1 MGRKCPEKAFWEK
14 KPPTVPLSVSYVCH
28 LPLTCPAFL
37 CAFCGWNSGPH
48 YLQGNYSTK
57 WTICPTFICPFYF
70 LCVGMVCSFVYYYY
84 CVYMVFRGSAWTCHS
99 AHVEVK
105 GQFHGVGSLLSFHRF
120 RGLNWRCQVSLTKQF
135 YVPSHLAIPLF
146 WFCFKTRSHTVWASL
161 ELAIFSWEYPELLLL
176 LPLPSIRIVDV
187 CYHNKVCFYFLFH
200 FILFLRQSLAI

>member
-1 MGRKCPEKAFWEK
+1 MFVTYRWHAQHFYVHSVDWIQVLITCKAITLPNEPYA
-14 KPPTVPLSVSYVCH
+14 PPLSALFIFFVWVWFVPL
-28 LPLTCPAFL
+28 
-37 CAFCGWNSGPH
+37 
-48 YLQGNYSTK
+48 
-57 WTICPTFICPFYF
+57 FI
-70 LCVGMVCSFVYYYY
+70 YYYY

-161 ELAIFSWEYPELLLL
+161 ELAIFSWEYLELLLL